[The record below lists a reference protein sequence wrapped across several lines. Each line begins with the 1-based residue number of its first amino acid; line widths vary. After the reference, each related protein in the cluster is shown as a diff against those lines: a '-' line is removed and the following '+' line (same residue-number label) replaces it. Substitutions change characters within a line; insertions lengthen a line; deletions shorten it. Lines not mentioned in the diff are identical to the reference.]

1 MAGSYPSSVGPGL
14 FIPTTPTFDV
24 GDLKDMES
32 LKELVIRL
40 SQSINNISISLN
52 LKDSGYYVLEEFVN
66 GQVYFPNP
74 LLTDTT
80 PQQPIVRQVFR
91 KIIDFGPL
99 PNAGTKVVPHGI
111 APDATFT
118 FTRIYATASDPI
130 GLQYRPIPFAS
141 TVAIALNIELS
152 VDALNVIITTGT
164 DRTVFTRVF
173 VVLEYIKQ

>member
-1 MAGSYPSSVGPGL
+1 MASYPQNVGPGL
-14 FIPTTPTFDV
+14 FLPTTPMFDV
-24 GDLKDMES
+24 GDLKDMDN

-40 SQSINNISISLN
+40 TQSVNNITLSLN

-74 LLTDTT
+74 ALSATT
-80 PQQPIVRQVFR
+80 QQQPTMRQVFR
-91 KIIDFGPL
+91 KVIDFGAL
-99 PNAGTKVVPHGI
+99 PNAAAKVVAHGI

-130 GLQYRPIPFAS
+130 GLTYIPIPYAS
-141 TVAIALNIELS
+141 TVAIAN
-152 VDALNVIITTGT
+152 NVQLDVGAVNVTITTGIN
-164 DRTVFTRVF
+164 RTNYTRCF